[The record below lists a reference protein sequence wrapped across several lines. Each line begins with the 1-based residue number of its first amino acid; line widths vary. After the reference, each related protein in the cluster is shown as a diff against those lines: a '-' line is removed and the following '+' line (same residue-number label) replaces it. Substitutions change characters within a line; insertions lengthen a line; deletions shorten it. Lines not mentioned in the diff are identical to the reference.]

1 MLLSTLTRRLTYA
14 NVTSTACLFLLLG
27 GSAYAATAITGSD
40 VRNGSLTGA
49 DVRDHSLLARDF
61 KAGELPRGPQGDP
74 GPPGPAGPEGDPGP
88 AGLKG
93 DPGPAGPQGEPGGK
107 VSPPPASREPVG
119 RLVLPGIAG
128 DGPQGAIVV
137 RGLAWAN
144 VLAGD
149 GAAGGGATAKVQ
161 WGDMVVAK
169 APDRSSPQLWKL
181 AATGQQLA
189 TAKVELLAPG
199 AQSPYATYSLKA
211 VKVSRF
217 STLGSGDER
226 RDEVALR
233 FDPAVQPNPVFAF
246 DSGAPLPAPSEPR
259 VGRMTVDGIPG
270 EAPLVLDAWNVSQT
284 NPTLFGPF
292 VVSKAV
298 DGASPALLARH
309 ASGQHIPKVTIKLL
323 QPGSETIYTTYVLT
337 DVVVTSLAVVGD
349 ARPLE
354 RLGLTAARIEST
366 TPVAGGEPIRSCFD
380 SKLNAS
386 C

>member
-1 MLLSTLTRRLTYA
+1 MPLRTLTRRLTYA
-14 NVTSTACLFLLLG
+14 NVTSTACLFILLG
-27 GSAYAATAITGSD
+27 GSAYAATAITGRE

-49 DVRDHSLLARDF
+49 DVRDHSLRARDF
-61 KAGELPRGPQGDP
+61 KAGELPRGPQGDS
-74 GPPGPAGPEGDPGP
+74 GPPGPAGPQGDAGP
-88 AGLKG
+88 AG
-93 DPGPAGPQGEPGGK
+93 AQGEPGPAGK
-107 VSPPPASREPVG
+107 VSPPAASREPVG

-128 DGPQGAIVV
+128 DGPQGAIEV
-137 RGLAWAN
+137 RGLAWSN
-144 VLAGD
+144 VLSGD
-149 GAAGGGATAKVQ
+149 GAMGGGVTAKAQ
-161 WGDMVVAK
+161 WGDLVVAK

-189 TAKVELLAPG
+189 TAKLELLAPG

-211 VKVSRF
+211 VGATSF

-246 DSGAPLPAPSEPR
+246 DPAAPLPAPSEPR

-270 EAPLVLDAWNVSQT
+270 ESALLLDAWRVSQA
-284 NPTLFGPF
+284 NPALFGPF

-298 DGASPALLARH
+298 DGASPALLGRFA
-309 ASGQHIPKVTIKLL
+309 AAQHIPKVTIKLL
-323 QPGSETIYTTYVLT
+323 QPGSETVYTTYVLT
-337 DVVVTSLAVVGD
+337 DVVISSLVVVGD

-354 RLGLTAARIEST
+354 RLGLDAARVEST
-366 TPVAGGEPIRSCFD
+366 TPVAGGEPIRSCYD
-380 SKLNAS
+380 RKLNAS

>member
-1 MLLSTLTRRLTYA
+1 MPLSTLTRRLTYA
-14 NVTSTACLFLLLG
+14 NVTSTACLFILLG
-27 GSAYAATAITGSD
+27 GSAYAATAITGRD
-40 VRNGSLTGA
+40 VRNGSLTSA
-49 DVRDHSLLARDF
+49 DVRDHSLRARDF
-61 KAGELPRGPQGDP
+61 KTGELPRGRQ
-74 GPPGPAGPEGDPGP
+74 GDPGP

-93 DPGPAGPQGEPGGK
+93 DPGPAGPQGEPAPGGK

-128 DGPQGAIVV
+128 DGPQGAIEV
-137 RGLAWAN
+137 RSLAWSN
-144 VLAGD
+144 VLSGD
-149 GAAGGGATAKVQ
+149 AATGGGATAKVQ

-189 TAKVELLAPG
+189 TAKLELSAPG

-211 VKVSRF
+211 VKVAGF
-217 STLGSGDER
+217 STLGAGEER
-226 RDEVALR
+226 REELALH
-233 FDPAVQPNPVFAF
+233 FDPAVQPNPAFAF
-246 DSGAPLPAPSEPR
+246 DPGAPLPAASEPR

-270 EAPLVLDAWNVSQT
+270 EAALVLDAWNVSQA

-292 VVSKAV
+292 VVSKPI

-337 DVVVTSLAVVGD
+337 DVVVSSLAVVGD

-354 RLGLTAARIEST
+354 RLGLTAARVEST
-366 TPVAGGEPIRSCFD
+366 TPVPGGEPIRSCFD
-380 SKLNAS
+380 RKLNAS

>member
-1 MLLSTLTRRLTYA
+1 MPLSTLTRRLTYA
-14 NVTSTACLFLLLG
+14 NVTSTACLFILLG
-27 GSAYAATAITGSD
+27 GSAYAATAITGRD
-40 VRNGSLTGA
+40 VRNGSLTSA
-49 DVRDHSLLARDF
+49 DVRDHSLRSRDF
-61 KAGELPRGPQGDP
+61 KTGELPRGRQ
-74 GPPGPAGPEGDPGP
+74 GDPGP

-93 DPGPAGPQGEPGGK
+93 DPGPAGPQGEPAPGGK
-107 VSPPPASREPVG
+107 VSPPAASREPVG

-128 DGPQGAIVV
+128 DGPQGAIEV
-137 RGLAWAN
+137 RSLAWSN
-144 VLAGD
+144 LLSGD
-149 GAAGGGATAKVQ
+149 AATGGGATAKVQ

-189 TAKVELLAPG
+189 TAKLELSAPG

-211 VKVSRF
+211 VKVAGF
-217 STLGSGDER
+217 STLGAGEER
-226 RDEVALR
+226 REELALR
-233 FDPAVQPNPVFAF
+233 FDPAVQPNPAFAF
-246 DSGAPLPAPSEPR
+246 DPGAPLPAASEPR

-270 EAPLVLDAWNVSQT
+270 EAALVLDAWNVSQA

-292 VVSKAV
+292 VVSKPI

-337 DVVVTSLAVVGD
+337 DVVVSSLAVVGD

-354 RLGLTAARIEST
+354 RLGLTAARVESS
-366 TPVAGGEPIRSCFD
+366 TPVPGGEPIRSCFD
-380 SKLNAS
+380 RKLNAS

>member
-1 MLLSTLTRRLTYA
+1 MPLSDLIGRLTYA
-14 NVTSTACLFLLLG
+14 NVTSTACLFILLG

-49 DVRDHSLLARDF
+49 DIRDHSLQARDF
-61 KAGELPRGPQGDP
+61 KAGQLPRGPKGDPGPVGPQGDP
-74 GPPGPAGPEGDPGP
+74 GPAG
-88 AGLKG
+88 A
-93 DPGPAGPQGEPGGK
+93 AGEPGAAGT
-107 VSPPPASREPVG
+107 VSPPAASRAPVG

-128 DGPQGAIVV
+128 DGPQGAIEV
-137 RGLAWAN
+137 RGVAWSN
-144 VLAGD
+144 VRSGD
-149 GAAGGGATAKVQ
+149 AVTGSGVTPQTQ

-189 TAKVELLAPG
+189 TAKLELLAPG

-211 VKVSRF
+211 VKVTRF
-217 STLGSGDER
+217 STLGSSDER
-226 RDEVALR
+226 RDEVALH
-233 FDPAVQPNPVFAF
+233 FDPAVQPNPAFAF
-246 DSGAPLPAPSEPR
+246 DPAAPLPAPSEPR

-270 EAPLVLDAWNVSQT
+270 EAALVLDAWSVSQA

-292 VVSKAV
+292 VVSKAI

-323 QPGSETIYTTYVLT
+323 QPGSETVYTTYVLT
-337 DVVVTSLAVVGD
+337 DVVVSSLAVVGD

-354 RLGLTAARIEST
+354 RLGLSAARVESM
-366 TPVAGGEPIRSCFD
+366 TPVPGGEPIRSCWD
-380 SKLNAS
+380 RKLNAG

>member
-1 MLLSTLTRRLTYA
+1 MPLSSLTRRLTYA
-14 NVTSTACLFLLLG
+14 NVTSTACLFILLG
-27 GSAYAATAITGSD
+27 GSAYAATAITGNE

-49 DVRDHSLLARDF
+49 DIRDHSLRARDF
-61 KAGELPRGPQGDP
+61 KAGQLPRGPKG
-74 GPPGPAGPEGDPGP
+74 EPGP

-93 DPGPAGPQGEPGGK
+93 DPGPAGAAGQAGAAGK
-107 VSPPPASREPVG
+107 VSPPAASRVPVG

-128 DGPQGAIVV
+128 DGPQGAIEV
-137 RGLAWAN
+137 RALAWSN
-144 VLAGD
+144 VLSGD
-149 GAAGGGATAKVQ
+149 GAYGGGAGAQVQ

-189 TAKVELLAPG
+189 TAKLELVAPD

-226 RDEVALR
+226 RDEVALH
-233 FDPAVQPNPVFAF
+233 FDPAVQPNPTFAF
-246 DSGAPLPAPSEPR
+246 DPAAPLPALSEPR

-270 EAPLVLDAWNVSQT
+270 ESALVLDAWNVSQG

-292 VVSKAV
+292 VVSKAI
-298 DGASPALLARH
+298 DGGSPALLARH

-323 QPGSETIYTTYVLT
+323 QPGSETVYTTYVLT
-337 DVVVTSLAVVGD
+337 DVVVSSLAVVGD

-354 RLGLTAARIEST
+354 RLGLSAARVEST
-366 TPVAGGEPIRSCFD
+366 TPVAGGEPIRSCYD
-380 SKLNAS
+380 RKLNAS

>member
-1 MLLSTLTRRLTYA
+1 MPLSTLTRRLTYA
-14 NVTSTACLFLLLG
+14 NVTSTACLFILLG
-27 GSAYAATAITGSD
+27 GSAYAATAITGRD
-40 VRNGSLTGA
+40 VRNGSLTSA
-49 DVRDHSLLARDF
+49 DVRDHSLRARDF
-61 KAGELPRGPQGDP
+61 KAGELPRGRH
-74 GPPGPAGPEGDPGP
+74 GDPGP

-93 DPGPAGPQGEPGGK
+93 DAGPAGPQGEPAPGGK
-107 VSPPPASREPVG
+107 VSPPAVSREPVG

-128 DGPQGAIVV
+128 DGPQGAIEV
-137 RGLAWAN
+137 RSLAWSN
-144 VLAGD
+144 VLSGD
-149 GAAGGGATAKVQ
+149 AATGGGATAKVQ

-189 TAKVELLAPG
+189 TAKLELSAPG

-211 VKVSRF
+211 VKVAGF
-217 STLGSGDER
+217 STLGAGEER
-226 RDEVALR
+226 REELALH
-233 FDPAVQPNPVFAF
+233 FDPAVQPNPAFAF
-246 DSGAPLPAPSEPR
+246 DPGAPLPAASEPR

-270 EAPLVLDAWNVSQT
+270 EAALVLDAWNVSQA

-292 VVSKAV
+292 VVSKAI

-337 DVVVTSLAVVGD
+337 DVVVSSLAVVGD

-354 RLGLTAARIEST
+354 RLGLTAARVEST
-366 TPVAGGEPIRSCFD
+366 TPVPGGDPIRSCFD
-380 SKLNAS
+380 RKLNAS